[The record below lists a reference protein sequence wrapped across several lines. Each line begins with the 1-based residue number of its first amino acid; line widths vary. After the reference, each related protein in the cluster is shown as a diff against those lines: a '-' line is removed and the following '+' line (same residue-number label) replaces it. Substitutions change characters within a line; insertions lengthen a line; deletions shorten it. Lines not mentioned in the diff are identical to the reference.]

1 MEEARCGKVMTYWH
15 VLRKQT
21 FFYIIGPIESTDTR
35 PNRQF
40 LVIGS
45 QCPHCDDNDF
55 IILLYNTGTW
65 VQIKNDFNIMC
76 QRFKNKA
83 FRTWSALDRDPVCK
97 TFFIKILKIISDYMQ
112 MGFVQCLN
120 GLASG
125 GGGLLSQRCIVDIK
139 LHVPIY
145 SNRFKILNKTLY

>member
-21 FFYIIGPIESTDTR
+21 FFFILSDQQKVQILDLTD
-35 PNRQF
+35 NF
-40 LVIGS
+40 LS
-45 QCPHCDDNDF
+45 QVANVPHCDDNDF
-55 IILLYNTGTW
+55 IVLLYNTGTW

-112 MGFVQCLN
+112 MGFVHAECLN

-125 GGGLLSQRCIVDIK
+125 GGGTFSEMHC
-139 LHVPIY
+139 
-145 SNRFKILNKTLY
+145 